1 MMFGCIGSFF
11 FTRWKVVWLLNIFWE
26 HDFLQLKKLRL
37 IITQRW
43 TMYGRFC
50 RVNFPSLRH
59 VWFIYFSLFSSVVTV
74 KRSTRTSIWT
84 STLPKLFGYLGQLLQ
99 QLHSEV
105 PLSWQLFNS
114 FHRLSLISKRNIPSG
129 PTEGVISFRG
139 FVTFQR
145 VCACLP
151 WLRPGRETG
160 LRSAGF
166 GHWFWACCFAS
177 CRWTDAPT
185 NAVALALM
193 WTAKVWDLNPCPKE
207 YPGTRNAC
215 KC

>member
-11 FTRWKVVWLLNIFWE
+11 FTRWKVVWLLNFFWE

-139 FVTFQR
+139 FEWLSSVCVR
-145 VCACLP
+145 VCGYHGSVQGG
-151 WLRPGRETG
+151 RPGCAR
-160 LRSAGF
+160 R
-166 GHWFWACCFAS
+166 
-177 CRWTDAPT
+177 
-185 NAVALALM
+185 ALATGFELAAVRRVGERM
-193 WTAKVWDLNPCPKE
+193 PPQMQLLWLSCGLPRS
-207 YPGTRNAC
+207 GI
-215 KC
+215 